1 MEKVINGRR
10 GRCDGRVM
18 ETSQCDMSA
27 SSNTQG
33 QDDVITGRFFV
44 WLGE

>member
-1 MEKVINGRR
+1 MTNGRR

-18 ETSQCDMSA
+18 EKRLSAMSA